1 MAAETTWQLILM
13 FVLLATS
20 AFFSSSETALMSI
33 NKIKIRNM
41 VDEGVKGAELVVK
54 LIEDPGKLLSVI
66 LVGNNLVNIG
76 ASALATS
83 LAIGYFGNAGVGIA
97 TGIMT
102 FLLLVFAEITPK
114 SLAAVRA
121 EMISLKVAKFL
132 YYITLLLTP
141 VVIVLTFITNNLIK
155 LLGVRPEAKKPL
167 VTEEELKTIVNVGHE
182 EGILESEERQMIHNV
197 FEFGDLYVK
206 DIITPRTDLVSFSV
220 KASYEEVVEVIKR
233 EQYSRYPVYKKNID
247 NIVGVLHVKDL
258 IFFDIDKDN
267 FSITDYARAP
277 YFTYEYKHI
286 SLLFEEMRKGRMS
299 IAVVLDEYGGTAGVV
314 TIEDLVEEIV
324 GDISDEYDNPVKA
337 IELIKDNQYLVQ
349 GSTGLDLINGV
360 LGINIRSECFDSI
373 GGFVMGLFGR
383 MPDVGEAIEYNGIK
397 FTVDKVG
404 RNRITAIKI
413 TIM

>member
-1 MAAETTWQLILM
+1 M